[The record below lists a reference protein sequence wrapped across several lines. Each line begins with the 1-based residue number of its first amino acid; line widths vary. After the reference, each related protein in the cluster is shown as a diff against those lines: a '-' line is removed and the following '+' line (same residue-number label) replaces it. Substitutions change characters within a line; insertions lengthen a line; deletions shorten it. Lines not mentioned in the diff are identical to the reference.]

1 MPHLDLISVWTLIS
15 DWTLNNS
22 PSHGSDLGQ
31 GLPELQCHSSLAL
44 VTGQV
49 KIFTLFRKYF
59 IVYKRPWIASFTD
72 NKPVWLCLT
81 ICRRCTQK
89 DINGLWS
96 IVSGSL
102 PVPGCDWA
110 LPLVPVI
117 NLGCGWPHTF
127 HICVKITLMCSKRL
141 RRVAQ
146 PSAWPQPA
154 QLVRVGSGHECCHTH
169 IQCFTHI
176 TLHTKPSA
184 HTAPSSLRG
193 ATRPSC

>member
-1 MPHLDLISVWTLIS
+1 MDSII
-15 DWTLNNS
+15 
-22 PSHGSDLGQ
+22 
-31 GLPELQCHSSLAL
+31 
-44 VTGQV
+44 
-49 KIFTLFRKYF
+49 
-59 IVYKRPWIASFTD
+59 TD

-96 IVSGSL
+96 IVSGSP

-117 NLGCGWPHTF
+117 NLGRGWPHTF

-169 IQCFTHI
+169 IQCFTH

-184 HTAPSSLRG
+184 HTAPSSLMPAKYRSHSPWRISKG
-193 ATRPSC
+193 EKILHNFWHQFWALFTKGNNNWWVPEM